1 MVSFFEIYQET
12 LIDLLNTES
21 KHLNIREEQ
30 GDVFVENLIGVPVKN
45 REQAMNIINAGLR
58 ARHMAG

>member
-1 MVSFFEIYQET
+1 MLS
-12 LIDLLNTES
+12 TES
-21 KHLNIREEQ
+21 KQLNIREEQ

-45 REQAMNIINAGLR
+45 REQAMNIINTGLR